1 MAYPGAA
8 MAIELNSRSLITL
21 YGGSGFLGRHI
32 VRTLAKT
39 GARMRVAVRRPELAG
54 HLQPLGGVGQINAV
68 QANVRF
74 PESLRAAAEGADA
87 IINLVGLLLPR
98 GKQSFAAI
106 NDEGARHV
114 ADAARE
120 AGVKTVVHVSAIGA
134 DRKSPS
140 AYGRTKGEGERAVLD
155 VNPNAI
161 ILRPSI
167 VFGPEDDF
175 FNRFASL
182 ARLSPALPLIGGGK
196 TKLQPVFAGDVAKAV
211 LAVLTGKTKHGAP
224 YELGGPEVLTLKQV
238 MQRVLAYTMR
248 KRIMVSEPFWL
259 AKLQG
264 AMLQLLPNPPLTL
277 DQVRM
282 LEVDNVVSEAA
293 ESDRRTLR
301 GLGIEPVGI
310 EAVVPEYLV
319 QYRRR
324 GQFSVYPPE
333 P

>member
-1 MAYPGAA
+1 
-8 MAIELNSRSLITL
+8 MAIELNNRSLITL

-32 VRTLAKT
+32 VRALAKT

-87 IINLVGLLLPR
+87 IINLVGILVPR

-114 ADAARE
+114 AQASRAAG
-120 AGVKTVVHVSAIGA
+120 AKTFIHVSAIGT
-134 DRKSPS
+134 DRNSPS
-140 AYGRTKGEGERAVLD
+140 AYGRTKAEGEKAVLEID
-155 VNPNAI
+155 PKAI

-182 ARLSPALPLIGGGK
+182 ARLSPMLPLIGGGK
-196 TKLQPVFAGDVAKAV
+196 TKLQPVFVGDVAKAV
-211 LAVLTGKTKHGAP
+211 VAAMTGKAKHGAP
-224 YELGGPEVLTLKQV
+224 YELGGPEVLTLKDV
-238 MQRVLAYTMR
+238 MHRVLAYTMR
-248 KRIMVSEPFWL
+248 KRMLVSDPFWL

-264 AMLQLLPNPPLTL
+264 ALLQLLPNPPLTL

-282 LEVDNVVSEAA
+282 LEVDNLVSDAA
-293 ESDRRTLR
+293 SGDGRTLQ
-301 GLGIEPVGI
+301 GLNIEPVGI
-310 EAVVPEYLV
+310 EAVVPDYLV
-319 QYRRR
+319 QFRPR

-333 P
+333 PQV